1 MSIYRFYPSSK
12 GAATVGFLTVNA
24 EAFQEIER
32 ENSSC
37 SVFSYEYVVTA
48 PIYFTF
54 IDQHGTEIA
63 HANNATD
70 LYVWRNSDNELRY
83 DFEIN
88 DLEVIHKSGAQI
100 DDYTSG
106 LIDGLAGG
114 PAEAYRAMKNA
125 IYDLMRDSSFRELLH
140 AALND
145 FEKEFNHA

>member
-1 MSIYRFYPSSK
+1 MSINRFYPSHT
-12 GAATVGFLTVNA
+12 GAATVGFLTVTA

-32 ENSSC
+32 DDSS
-37 SVFSYEYVVTA
+37 YPEYAVTT
-48 PIYFTF
+48 PICLTFTN
-54 IDQHGTEIA
+54 QHGVELA

-70 LYVWRNSDNELRY
+70 LDVWRNSDNELRY
-83 DFEIN
+83 DFEIK
-88 DLEVIHKSGAQI
+88 DLEVIHKSGAPI

-125 IYDLMRDSSFRELLH
+125 IHALMRDSSFRDLLH

-145 FEKEFNHA
+145 YEREF

>member
-1 MSIYRFYPSSK
+1 MSINRFYPHHL

-32 ENSSC
+32 DYSS
-37 SVFSYEYVVTA
+37 EYAVTT
-48 PIYFTF
+48 PICLTFTN
-54 IDQHGTEIA
+54 QHGVELA

-70 LYVWRNSDNELRY
+70 LYVYRNSDNELRY

-88 DLEVIHKSGAQI
+88 DLEVIYKSDDPI
-100 DDYTSG
+100 SDYTSG

-114 PAEAYRAMKNA
+114 PVECYRAMKNA
-125 IYDLMRDSSFRELLH
+125 IRALMRDSSFRELLH

-145 FEKEFNHA
+145 YEKEV

>member
-1 MSIYRFYPSSK
+1 MSINRFYPHHT
-12 GAATVGFLTVNA
+12 GAATVGFLTVTA

-32 ENSSC
+32 DYSS
-37 SVFSYEYVVTA
+37 EYAVTT
-48 PIYFTF
+48 PICLTFTN
-54 IDQHGTEIA
+54 QHGVELA

-88 DLEVIHKSGAQI
+88 DLEVIYKSGEPI
-100 DDYTSG
+100 GDYTSG

-114 PAEAYRAMKNA
+114 PAECYRAMKNA
-125 IYDLMRDSSFRELLH
+125 IHDLMRDSSFRELLH

-145 FEKEFNHA
+145 YEKEFNHA

>member
-1 MSIYRFYPSSK
+1 MSINRFYPHHT

-32 ENSSC
+32 DYSS
-37 SVFSYEYVVTA
+37 EYAVTT
-48 PIYFTF
+48 PICFTF
-54 IDQHGTEIA
+54 INQHGTELA

-83 DFEIN
+83 DFAIK
-88 DLEVIHKSGAQI
+88 DFEVIHKSGAPI
-100 DDYTSG
+100 DDYTTG

-114 PAEAYRAMKNA
+114 PVECYRAMKNA
-125 IYDLMRDSSFRELLH
+125 IRALMRDSSFRELLH

-145 FEKEFNHA
+145 YEKEV

>member
-1 MSIYRFYPSSK
+1 MSINRFYPSHT

-32 ENSSC
+32 EDSSC
-37 SVFSYEYVVTA
+37 SVFIYEYVVTT

-54 IDQHGTEIA
+54 INQHGTEIA

-88 DLEVIHKSGAQI
+88 DLEVIYKS
-100 DDYTSG
+100 DDPISEYTSG

-114 PAEAYRAMKNA
+114 PVECYRAMKNA
-125 IYDLMRDSSFRELLH
+125 IRALMRDSSFRELLH

-145 FEKEFNHA
+145 YEKEV

>member
-1 MSIYRFYPSSK
+1 MSINSFYPSHT

-32 ENSSC
+32 DYSS
-37 SVFSYEYVVTA
+37 EYAVTT
-48 PIYFTF
+48 PICLTFTN
-54 IDQHGTEIA
+54 QHGVELA

-70 LYVWRNSDNELRY
+70 LYVYRNSDNELRY

-88 DLEVIHKSGAQI
+88 DLEVIYKSDDPI
-100 DDYTSG
+100 SDYTSG

-114 PAEAYRAMKNA
+114 PVECYRAMKNA
-125 IYDLMRDSSFRELLH
+125 IRALMRDSSFRELLH

-145 FEKEFNHA
+145 YEKEV

>member
-1 MSIYRFYPSSK
+1 MSINRFYPSHT

-32 ENSSC
+32 DYSS
-37 SVFSYEYVVTA
+37 EYAVTA
-48 PIYFTF
+48 LICLTFT
-54 IDQHGTEIA
+54 DQHGVELA

-88 DLEVIHKSGAQI
+88 DLEVIYKSGDPI
-100 DDYTSG
+100 SDYSSG

-114 PAEAYRAMKNA
+114 PAESYRAMKNA
-125 IYDLMRDSSFRELLH
+125 IRALMLDSCFRDLLH

-145 FEKEFNHA
+145 YEKEA

>member
-1 MSIYRFYPSSK
+1 MSINRFYPHHL

-24 EAFQEIER
+24 EAFQEIEC
-32 ENSSC
+32 EDSSC
-37 SVFSYEYVVTA
+37 SVFIYEYVVTA
-48 PIYFTF
+48 PICFTF
-54 IDQHGTEIA
+54 INQHGAEIA
-63 HANNATD
+63 HANNTTD

-88 DLEVIHKSGAQI
+88 DLEVIYKSGAPI
-100 DDYTSG
+100 DDYTTG

-125 IYDLMRDSSFRELLH
+125 IQALMRDSSFRDLLH

-145 FEKEFNHA
+145 YEKEG

>member
-1 MSIYRFYPSSK
+1 MSINRFYPHHT
-12 GAATVGFLTVNA
+12 GAATVGFLTVTA

-37 SVFSYEYVVTA
+37 SVFIYEYVVTA
-48 PIYFTF
+48 PICFTF
-54 IDQHGTEIA
+54 IDQHGTELA
-63 HANNATD
+63 RANNTTD

-88 DLEVIHKSGAQI
+88 DLELIHKAGAPI
-100 DDYTSG
+100 DDRTSG

-125 IYDLMRDSSFRELLH
+125 IRALMRDSSFRELLH

-145 FEKEFNHA
+145 YEKEG

>member
-1 MSIYRFYPSSK
+1 MSINRFYPSHT

-32 ENSSC
+32 DYSS
-37 SVFSYEYVVTA
+37 EYAVTT
-48 PIYFTF
+48 PICLTFTN
-54 IDQHGTEIA
+54 QHGVELA

-70 LYVWRNSDNELRY
+70 LYVYRNSDNELRY

-88 DLEVIHKSGAQI
+88 DLEVIYKSDDPI
-100 DDYTSG
+100 SDYTSG

-114 PAEAYRAMKNA
+114 PVECYRAMKNA
-125 IYDLMRDSSFRELLH
+125 IRALMRDSSFRELLH

-145 FEKEFNHA
+145 YEKEV

>member
-1 MSIYRFYPSSK
+1 MSNNRFYPHHT
-12 GAATVGFLTVNA
+12 GAATVGFLTVTA

-32 ENSSC
+32 EDSSC
-37 SVFSYEYVVTA
+37 SVFIYEYVVTA
-48 PIYFTF
+48 PIRFTF

-63 HANNATD
+63 HANNITD

-88 DLEVIHKSGAQI
+88 DLEVIYKSGAPI
-100 DDYTSG
+100 DDYTTG

-114 PAEAYRAMKNA
+114 PAESYRAMKNA
-125 IYDLMRDSSFRELLH
+125 IRALMRDSSFRELLH

-145 FEKEFNHA
+145 YEKEFNHA

>member
-1 MSIYRFYPSSK
+1 MSINCFYPSSN
-12 GAATVGFLTVNA
+12 GAATVGFLTVTA

-32 ENSSC
+32 EDSSC
-37 SVFSYEYVVTA
+37 SVFIYEYVVTA
-48 PIYFTF
+48 PIRFTF

-63 HANNATD
+63 HAKQATD

-88 DLEVIHKSGAQI
+88 DLELIPKSGAPI

-114 PAEAYRAMKNA
+114 PAECYRAMKNA
-125 IYDLMRDSSFRELLH
+125 IRALMSDSSFRELLH

-145 FEKEFNHA
+145 YEKEG

>member
-1 MSIYRFYPSSK
+1 MSINRFYPHHL

-32 ENSSC
+32 EDSSC
-37 SVFSYEYVVTA
+37 SVFIYEYVVTT
-48 PIYFTF
+48 PICLTFTN
-54 IDQHGTEIA
+54 QHGDEVA
-63 HANNATD
+63 HADNATD

-83 DFEIN
+83 DFDIK
-88 DLEVIHKSGAQI
+88 DFEVIYKSGAPI
-100 DDYTSG
+100 DDYTTG

-125 IYDLMRDSSFRELLH
+125 IQALMRGSSFRDLLH

-145 FEKEFNHA
+145 YEKEG

>member
-1 MSIYRFYPSSK
+1 MSINRFYPSHT

-32 ENSSC
+32 DYSS
-37 SVFSYEYVVTA
+37 EYAVTT
-48 PIYFTF
+48 PICLTFTN
-54 IDQHGTEIA
+54 QHGVELA

-70 LYVWRNSDNELRY
+70 LYVYRNSDNELRY

-88 DLEVIHKSGAQI
+88 DLEVIYKSDDPI
-100 DDYTSG
+100 SDYTSG

-114 PAEAYRAMKNA
+114 PVECYRAMKNA
-125 IYDLMRDSSFRELLH
+125 IQALMRDSSFRELLH

-145 FEKEFNHA
+145 YEKEFNHA

>member
-1 MSIYRFYPSSK
+1 MSINRFYPHHT
-12 GAATVGFLTVNA
+12 GAATVGFLTVTA

-32 ENSSC
+32 DYSS
-37 SVFSYEYVVTA
+37 EYAVTT
-48 PIYFTF
+48 PICLAFTN
-54 IDQHGTEIA
+54 QHGVELA

-88 DLEVIHKSGAQI
+88 DLEVIYKSGDPI
-100 DDYTSG
+100 SDYTSG

-114 PAEAYRAMKNA
+114 PAECYRAMKSA
-125 IYDLMRDSSFRELLH
+125 IRDLMRDSSFRELLH

-145 FEKEFNHA
+145 YEKEV

>member
-1 MSIYRFYPSSK
+1 MSINRFYPSHT

-32 ENSSC
+32 DYSS
-37 SVFSYEYVVTA
+37 EYAVTT
-48 PIYFTF
+48 PICLTFTN
-54 IDQHGTEIA
+54 QHGVELA

-70 LYVWRNSDNELRY
+70 LYVYRNSDNELRY

-88 DLEVIHKSGAQI
+88 DLEVIYKSDDPI
-100 DDYTSG
+100 SDYTSG

-114 PAEAYRAMKNA
+114 PVECYRAMKNA
-125 IYDLMRDSSFRELLH
+125 IRALMRDSSFRELLH

-145 FEKEFNHA
+145 YEKEFNHA